1 MIDNSN
7 ESAAADKYLV
17 FELGAELFATPLI
30 EVRSVIEFHE
40 AKPVPH
46 TPPYY
51 KGVINIRGEIV
62 GVIDIRERL
71 GIKGS
76 EKPAAQLVF
85 ETDLGSLAAT
95 VDKVQ
100 AVAALPEADLD
111 RKAAG
116 AEGGKDRAYFMGIGK
131 YEGKLLTL
139 ISLRKL
145 APNQNFTEAAT

>member
-17 FELGAELFATPLI
+17 FELGNELFATPLI
-30 EVRSVIEFHE
+30 EVRSVIEFHT

-46 TPPYY
+46 TPSYY

-71 GIKGS
+71 GIKGA

-111 RKAAG
+111 RKAAST
-116 AEGGKDRAYFMGIGK
+116 EKNQERAYFMGIGK
-131 YEGKLLTL
+131 YDGKLLTV

-145 APNQNFTEAAT
+145 APQENFASAEP